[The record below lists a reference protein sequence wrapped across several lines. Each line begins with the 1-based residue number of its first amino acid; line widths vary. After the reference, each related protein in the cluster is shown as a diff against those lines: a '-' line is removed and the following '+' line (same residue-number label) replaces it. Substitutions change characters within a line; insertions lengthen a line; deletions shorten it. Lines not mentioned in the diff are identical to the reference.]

1 MPIEATRTFGVLA
14 SMETTNAVAVQD
26 RRHQCSTQSAVL
38 GPREFFFRGVV

>member
-1 MPIEATRTFGVLA
+1 MARTLGVLA
-14 SMETTNAVAVQD
+14 SMETTNALAVHE